1 MRTGARHPS
10 TQQPPHVSACV
21 PMHLPSSVCPAL
33 PGALLKQPPPLL
45 DQAHRIAVLGRAQNP
60 GFGDQLHSPLTA
72 RGTSQSG
79 VVLPGKQFHF
89 PHHHVGRV
97 LLPMSQSP
105 TCARSKK
112 GSSPSI
118 FACMQ
123 NASASTFPATP
134 STVLSHHLPAGSLVA
149 CHDRR
154 ASPRLSCRQ
163 YPSCRRVR
171 LVGETPHSLV
181 LRPIAILYTSTR
193 LPVRRHH

>member
-21 PMHLPSSVCPAL
+21 HMHLPSSVCPAL

-89 PHHHVGRV
+89 HNIVLGD

-112 GSSPSI
+112 GSSPS
-118 FACMQ
+118 FFLRLHAKCKCKHFPSHPKHCPVTSLAGRQPRGVPRQACEPETFLQAVSVMQ
-123 NASASTFPATP
+123 KGAT
-134 STVLSHHLPAGSLVA
+134 
-149 CHDRR
+149 
-154 ASPRLSCRQ
+154 CR
-163 YPSCRRVR
+163 
-171 LVGETPHSLV
+171 
-181 LRPIAILYTSTR
+181 
-193 LPVRRHH
+193 